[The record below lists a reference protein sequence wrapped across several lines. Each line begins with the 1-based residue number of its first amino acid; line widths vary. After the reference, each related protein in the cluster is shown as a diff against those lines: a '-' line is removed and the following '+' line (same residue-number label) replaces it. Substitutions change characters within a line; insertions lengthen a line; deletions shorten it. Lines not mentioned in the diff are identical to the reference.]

1 MKWLVSTAPRV
12 AATHNHLHME
22 FSGEI
27 KNCIYM
33 NISGKVG
40 TQGRQQSVYTT
51 ENLRARTGRKQPW
64 VNLG

>member
-1 MKWLVSTAPRV
+1 
-12 AATHNHLHME
+12 
-22 FSGEI
+22 
-27 KNCIYM
+27 M